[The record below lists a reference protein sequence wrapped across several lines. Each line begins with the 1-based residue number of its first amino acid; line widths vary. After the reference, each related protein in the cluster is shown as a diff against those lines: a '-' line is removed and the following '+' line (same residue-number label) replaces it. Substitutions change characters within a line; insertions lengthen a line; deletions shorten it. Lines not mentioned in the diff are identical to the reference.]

1 MFLEGYG
8 VDHLHS
14 KLSPMHGTGD
24 SSKFQ
29 LIEYK
34 VDKFYDNYEGYLSS
48 HDWKRADD
56 NQLMEIA
63 AQIRSVSE

>member
-1 MFLEGYG
+1 
-8 VDHLHS
+8 
-14 KLSPMHGTGD
+14 MHGTGD

-29 LIEYK
+29 LIESK

-56 NQLMEIA
+56 NQLMKIA